1 MKQIFR
7 HKCQVAIRF
16 CFTPLVASFALA
28 TTQAA
33 WASSV
38 ASEQKLVKQTLTEQ
52 HWQQSVLGQSFQ
64 LTLAGISAAEFAQHL
79 PKLQQ
84 QLLLLQHSLDGT
96 ASTSAI
102 SRFNQSGH
110 TTDPHLLKLLQLCE
124 HWWQQTQAYS
134 CRLGHIRQ
142 RWHQAEQQAQLPDR
156 VQLRQ
161 QVRQLQRLDST
172 AVQTQLQQQ
181 AAGSKPA
188 AWLQIDSSGLAT
200 AILLDQLLPQ
210 VQQWWPTARQWRLQ
224 LAGITLVSGDAM
236 HEQLPWGQM
245 EITPTQLPLTRVRLQ
260 QQALAY
266 SLDLQ
271 HGARPFQLSHRQ
283 WSPLLSPADGWPLDY
298 APQVA
303 AIANTA
309 AHAWLLAQS
318 LAATAISKQPAL
330 FAQVLALTGPRQNAA
345 LLKPNQGPLLASE
358 HWYALV
364 TASDLQQSQLSL
376 QLDYQL
382 PEHGPGSKN
391 PYLSIW
397 LSDAQHQRIRQ
408 LKLHG
413 EQQRWLPELRTWWS
427 MQRKNPLD
435 LDSIS
440 GATRKSG
447 RYQLQWDGR
456 DQQGQPLKPG
466 RYTLV
471 LEAAREH
478 GGYEKLKIELDWQAN
493 AQGQLSGSKEIGQ
506 VRWQV
511 TTNANTQLE
520 ASTTFS
526 NPPMEAPLAH

>member
-16 CFTPLVASFALA
+16 WFTPMVASFALA
-28 TTQAA
+28 TTDAA
-33 WASSV
+33 WAASV
-38 ASEQKLVKQTLTEQ
+38 NQAPKSVEHTLTAQ
-52 HWQQSVLGQSFQ
+52 RWQQSVLGQSFQ
-64 LTLAGISAAEFAQHL
+64 LTLTGISAADFAQHL
-79 PKLQQ
+79 PQLQQ
-84 QLLLLQHSLDGT
+84 QLLLLQQSLDGAAT
-96 ASTSAI
+96 TSAI

-110 TTDPHLLKLLQLCE
+110 TTDPQVLKLLQLCE
-124 HWWQQTQAYS
+124 HWWLQTQAYS

-142 RWHQAEQQAQLPDR
+142 QWQQAEQQAQLPDR
-156 VQLRQ
+156 VLLRQ
-161 QVRQLQRLDST
+161 QVRQLQRLDSS

-181 AAGSKPA
+181 AASSKPA
-188 AWLQIDSSGLAT
+188 AWLQIDSTGLA
-200 AILLDQLLPQ
+200 AALLLDQLLPQ
-210 VQQWWPTARQWRLQ
+210 VRQWWPTARQWRLQ

-236 HEQLPWGQM
+236 HEQLPWEQV

-271 HGARPFQLSHRQ
+271 PGVRPFQLSHRQ

-330 FAQVLALTGPRQNAA
+330 FAQVLALTGPHQNAA

-364 TASDLQQSQLSL
+364 TASDIQQSQLSL

-382 PEHGPGSKN
+382 PDHGPGSKN

-413 EQQRWLPELRTWWS
+413 EQQRWLPELRNWWS
-427 MQRKNPLD
+427 LQRKNPLD

-447 RYQLQWDGR
+447 RYQLSWDGR
-456 DQQGQPLKPG
+456 DQDGKPLQPGQ
-466 RYTLV
+466 YTLV

-478 GGYEKLKIELDWQAN
+478 GGYEKLKIDLTWQAN
-493 AQGQLSGSKEIGQ
+493 HQGSRNGQSEIGRVHWRVISQ
-506 VRWQV
+506 TPNKELR
-511 TTNANTQLE
+511 AR
-520 ASTTFS
+520 
-526 NPPMEAPLAH
+526 

>member
-16 CFTPLVASFALA
+16 WFTPLVASFALA

-38 ASEQKLVKQTLTEQ
+38 ASEQKPVKQTSTEL

-64 LTLAGISAAEFAQHL
+64 LTLAGISAADFAQHL

-96 ASTSAI
+96 ATTSAI

-142 RWHQAEQQAQLPDR
+142 QWHQAEQQAQLPDR
-156 VQLRQ
+156 VLLRQ

-181 AAGSKPA
+181 ASGSKPA
-188 AWLQIDSSGLAT
+188 AWLQIDSSGLA
-200 AILLDQLLPQ
+200 AAVLLDQLLPQ
-210 VQQWWPTARQWRLQ
+210 IQQWWPTAQQWRLQ
-224 LAGITLVSGDAM
+224 LAGITLVGGDAM
-236 HEQLPWGQM
+236 TYQLQLGPK
-245 EITPTQLPLTRVRLQ
+245 PTASPLTKLRLQ

-266 SLDLQ
+266 SYDLQ
-271 HGARPFQLSHRQ
+271 PGAQPFHLSHRQ
-283 WSPLLSPADGWPLDY
+283 WSPLLSPTDGWPLDY

-303 AIANTA
+303 AVAHTA

-318 LAATAISKQPAL
+318 LAATAIPKQQEL
-330 FAQVLALTGPRQNAA
+330 LNKVFTLTGAKQNAA
-345 LLKPNQGPLLASE
+345 LLQPAQGPLLASE
-358 HWYALV
+358 HWYRLLAEP
-364 TASDLQQSQLSL
+364 ALQQSQLSL

-382 PEHGPGSKN
+382 PDHGPGSKN

-413 EQQRWLPELRTWWS
+413 EQQRWLPELRSWWS
-427 MQRKNPLD
+427 LQRKNPLD

-493 AQGQLSGSKEIGQ
+493 AQGQLSGSKEMGL

-511 TTNANTQLE
+511 TTNAKTQLD
-520 ASTTFS
+520 ASTTLS
-526 NPPMEAPLAH
+526 RLPLEAPLAH